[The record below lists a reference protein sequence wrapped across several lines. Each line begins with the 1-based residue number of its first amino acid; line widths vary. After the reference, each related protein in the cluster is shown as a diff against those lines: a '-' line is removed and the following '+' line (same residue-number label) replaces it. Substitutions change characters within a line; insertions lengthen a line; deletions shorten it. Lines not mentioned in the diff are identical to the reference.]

1 MRFPE
6 ATTFHYL
13 YTILEDRVLEAW
25 LDHIKQYDFE
35 HVSLHF
41 DGVRIRMADGSDIG
55 AFCRA
60 SERAIEDPLDG
71 VSEVD
76 SRWRALVIPRKIQ
89 THKESL

>member
-60 SERAIEDPLDG
+60 SERAIEDPLDDG
-71 VSEVD
+71 CDFD
-76 SRWRALVIPRKIQ
+76 SRWRVLLISRKIQ
-89 THKESL
+89 PH